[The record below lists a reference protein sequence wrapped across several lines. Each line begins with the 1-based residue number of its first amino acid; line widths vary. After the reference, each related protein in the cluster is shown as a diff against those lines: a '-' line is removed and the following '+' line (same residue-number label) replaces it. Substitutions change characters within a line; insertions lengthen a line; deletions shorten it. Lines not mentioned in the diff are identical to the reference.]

1 MRSDG
6 TDKILD
12 NAYKYIK
19 RENGEHF
26 GTLLNELRDIMW
38 ENVGIFRDKNKLE
51 DAVRSIKKL
60 KERSLNM
67 YVTDKTTNYNTE
79 VFNALETR
87 NMIDVSLAIAS
98 AALNRTET
106 RGAHFRD
113 DFPERDD
120 TNWMKH
126 TLAYLADND
135 IEIKYK
141 PVIVTKWKPE
151 PRVY

>member
-1 MRSDG
+1 
-6 TDKILD
+6 
-12 NAYKYIK
+12 
-19 RENGEHF
+19 
-26 GTLLNELRDIMW
+26 MW